1 MALTQRQRM
10 LVHLIVQRYDRE
22 SDSTYLDPVGLE
34 QEMGTDLSDLAED
47 VDLLEAEAY
56 IERLSSDEQS
66 EPEGWTV
73 RPTDKGIMAAMG
85 LGE

>member
-1 MALTQRQRM
+1 MALTQRQRI
-10 LVHLIVQRYDRE
+10 LVHLIVRRYDRE

-34 QEMGTDLSDLAED
+34 QELGAELTELAED
-47 VDLLEAEAY
+47 VDTLEAEAY
-56 IERLSSDEQS
+56 IERLSGAGET
-66 EPEGWTV
+66 EPEGWIV